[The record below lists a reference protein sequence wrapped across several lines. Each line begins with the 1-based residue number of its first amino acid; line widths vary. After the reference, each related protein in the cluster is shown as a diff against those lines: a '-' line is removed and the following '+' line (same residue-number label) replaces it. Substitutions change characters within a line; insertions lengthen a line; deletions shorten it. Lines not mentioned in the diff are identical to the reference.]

1 MATSIENPGIDQGAE
16 LTRTEYELFR
26 ELIYSQSGINLGEQ
40 KMQLL
45 RARLGKRMRVGS
57 FKSFRAYYDYIR
69 NDPTGDEL
77 CELLN
82 AVSTNTTHFFRESKH
97 FEFLAVTLRSWM
109 TDSAWRAKHNP
120 VRIWSAASST
130 GEEPYSIA
138 MTVHD
143 LMQDMT
149 DLTFK
154 ILATDIST
162 RVLERAKRG
171 VYPATSAE
179 SIPQVFRSRYLTK
192 TRLDGDSAVQI
203 RPELA
208 RHVRFERF
216 NLMNETFPFRNPFDI
231 IFCRNVMIYFDRPTQ
246 EKLVARFYRHLAPGG
261 YLLIGHSE
269 SLQTLS
275 HPFTYRQA
283 TVYQKPHPSDAGD

>member
-1 MATSIENPGIDQGAE
+1 MAAVTESVAIDHGAE
-16 LTRTEYELFR
+16 LTRAEYELFR
-26 ELIYSQSGINLGEQ
+26 ELIYQQSGINLGDQ

-57 FKSFRAYYDYIR
+57 FKSFRAYYDYVR

-82 AVSTNTTHFFRESKH
+82 AVSTNTTHFFREAKH

-109 TDSAWRAKHNP
+109 TDSRWRARHNP
-120 VRIWSAASST
+120 VRIWCAASST

-143 LMQDMT
+143 LMQDVT
-149 DLTFK
+149 DMTFK

-171 VYPATSAE
+171 VYPAAAAE
-179 SIPQVFRSRYLTK
+179 NIPLAYRTRYLIKTK
-192 TRLDGDSAVQI
+192 LDGEPAVQV

-208 RHVRFERF
+208 RFVRFERF
-216 NLMNETFPFRNPFDI
+216 NLMTETFPFQNPFDI

-246 EKLVARFYRHLAPGG
+246 EKLVARFHRHLTPGG
-261 YLLIGHSE
+261 YLVIGHSE
-269 SLQTLS
+269 SLQTLD
-275 HPFTYRQA
+275 HPFVYRQA
-283 TVYQKPHPSDAGD
+283 TVYQKADTVNGAG